1 MIFDT
6 EDEVAKWLI
15 QQEEDYKKEQDKM
28 NNAILSD
35 RAGYDVQTEEEWK
48 EILKYH
54 NTPYYPR
61 YPQKRAEET
70 FMALRSYFEDKTERP
85 SFCEVPDDV
94 KKLEGCLDYLRD
106 KLALRKNLSKK
117 QEREIR
123 REIGFFEKKLY
134 IRKR

>member
-15 QQEEDYKKEQDKM
+15 QQEEDYRKEQDKM

-54 NTPYYPR
+54 NMPYYPR

-70 FMALRSYFEDKTERP
+70 FIALRSYFEDKTERP
-85 SFCEVPDDV
+85 SFCRRAFASAKSLVIFS
-94 KKLEGCLDYLRD
+94 RS
-106 KLALRKNLSKK
+106 LSVVG
-117 QEREIR
+117 QTV
-123 REIGFFEKKLY
+123 
-134 IRKR
+134 